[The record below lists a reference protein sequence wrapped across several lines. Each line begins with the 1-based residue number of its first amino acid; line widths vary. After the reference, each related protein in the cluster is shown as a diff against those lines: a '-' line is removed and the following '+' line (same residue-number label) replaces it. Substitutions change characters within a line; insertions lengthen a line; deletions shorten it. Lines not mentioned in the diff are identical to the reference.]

1 MTAALSPGKRYI
13 DIQRDNALDYIA
25 FLQDKQVRTKNFLN
39 RLATEVE
46 PITTFDIIEALD
58 ILNENRMESEARRF
72 HSVVLDSE
80 TQN

>member
-1 MTAALSPGKRYI
+1 MVALSPGKRYI
-13 DIQRDNALDYIA
+13 DIQRDNALDHIA
-25 FLQDKQVRTKNFLN
+25 FLQEKQARTRNFLN